1 MKHVISHSSFRW
13 CFAALATVV
22 SVGLSAQDHYTVTVL
37 PNDHSV
43 QVQHEWNAVGERPL
57 VGDKNR
63 KSSLYQFPTT
73 VPGTYATLDYGRFIE
88 DFAAYDANGKQL
100 RHQRKGSNTWSI
112 KGSAVRVQYRVL
124 SIMEESVRKNKI
136 FEPASAYFNPEVG
149 AVING
154 GAVFGFANGRV
165 SDSAVVELLHPS
177 NWWTSTSLPRSS
189 YSSDRLVEA
198 AALAPAQA
206 GATFLEERP
215 AQTPATALTTLS
227 ARNYHALIDN
237 PIVVAPAD
245 TAGFWVN
252 NTRVTI
258 ACIDFRGKK
267 HATHFKSLL
276 EADLQA
282 VAQFMPVLPVDRYTF
297 LITVAD
303 FTEVGQAIQD
313 AQAGNIRPIA
323 LIRALLR
330 MRGQG
335 LGALEHNTSSLYFL
349 GDFGVDL
356 PDLNLDGQLASSA
369 VHEFMHIV
377 TPLGLHAPAIHD
389 FNYANPSMSQ
399 HLWLYEGVTEYFSH
413 LIRLQGS
420 RVTVDEFLAEMQGKI
435 RSGERFPF
443 EKMSFAEMSTNVLE
457 KGYKEQYGHVYDRGA
472 VLAWLLDAEIR
483 RLTNDARSLRDVV
496 LDLHAQYG
504 PNKPFDEA
512 GFYDAFAAAS
522 HPEMRAFFTQYIEGR
537 QALPYAQMLAP
548 LGVTYRDTVE
558 VWKTVSPLDRR
569 ENDLR
574 LEPGVRGG
582 LRTVKKVGKDEWAG
596 LQPGDVVDSGKLLE
610 ALGKAAAG
618 DVLAFNVV
626 RAGQP
631 TVLSVPVR
639 KEKSLLFRT
648 LDGYGMN
655 PELKQD
661 PAALFRW
668 TTFTQGAL
676 VRSLSSEPLTVPARP

>member
-1 MKHVISHSSFRW
+1 
-13 CFAALATVV
+13 
-22 SVGLSAQDHYTVTVL
+22 
-37 PNDHSV
+37 
-43 QVQHEWNAVGERPL
+43 
-57 VGDKNR
+57 
-63 KSSLYQFPTT
+63 
-73 VPGTYATLDYGRFIE
+73 
-88 DFAAYDANGKQL
+88 
-100 RHQRKGSNTWSI
+100 
-112 KGSAVRVQYRVL
+112 
-124 SIMEESVRKNKI
+124 
-136 FEPASAYFNPEVG
+136 
-149 AVING
+149 
-154 GAVFGFANGRV
+154 
-165 SDSAVVELLHPS
+165 
-177 NWWTSTSLPRSS
+177 
-189 YSSDRLVEA
+189 
-198 AALAPAQA
+198 
-206 GATFLEERP
+206 
-215 AQTPATALTTLS
+215 
-227 ARNYHALIDN
+227 LIDN

-574 LEPGVRGG
+574 LEPGIRGG